1 MRRIAIGLS
10 LLVLAS
16 CTATGSPAVTTTSTF
31 TTTPTPTV
39 VVSSPTHGG
48 TSATPG
54 TSSPIRSTS
63 RVQPT
68 THSARP
74 PRTSTAA
81 TSNPGSS
88 PSKSLASGSCA
99 ARTLAAMDTAQRV
112 GQLIMVGIPAD
123 GITSS
128 LPELENAPVGGVFLS
143 GKSTA
148 SAAALAAEI
157 TELQKSAGKL
167 AGARLHVAVDQE
179 GGYVQS
185 LRGPDF
191 PPIPSAVEQGQE
203 STETLSDNTT
213 QWSTE
218 LVKAGITLD
227 LAPVADVVPAGTESE
242 NPPIGQQDRQYGSTP
257 DAVSDS
263 VVAVVKSML
272 GVGLGTTAKHFPGL
286 GRVRA
291 NTDTSTDAVD
301 DETTAESE
309 SLQPFAAAIAAHTT
323 AVMVSSASYP
333 QLDPDD
339 IAAFSAPIITGL
351 LRNTM
356 HFKGLIISDDLGAAL
371 AVSAVPIG
379 QRAVRFVE
387 AGGDVALTVQPTDLS
402 PMLAALTAA
411 AASTAGFRARVD
423 DAALHVL
430 ESKQSLGMLPCR

>member
-1 MRRIAIGLS
+1 
-10 LLVLAS
+10 
-16 CTATGSPAVTTTSTF
+16 
-31 TTTPTPTV
+31 
-39 VVSSPTHGG
+39 
-48 TSATPG
+48 
-54 TSSPIRSTS
+54 
-63 RVQPT
+63 
-68 THSARP
+68 
-74 PRTSTAA
+74 
-81 TSNPGSS
+81 
-88 PSKSLASGSCA
+88 
-99 ARTLAAMDTAQRV
+99 MDNAQRV

-257 DAVSDS
+257 DAVSHS
-263 VVAVVKSML
+263 VVTVVKAML
-272 GVGLGTTAKHFPGL
+272 GARLGTTAKHFPGL

-411 AASTAGFRARVD
+411 AATTAGFRERVD

-430 ESKQSLGMLPCR
+430 ESKQSLGMLSCG